1 MRYTRYTGLAQV
13 TNWVRLK
20 FVAMN
25 LKKFAIRKWEDTHIL
40 LQILIFPLF
49 LSKIDSN
56 PPVLPDTKLGFPDG
70 LKRHMICLFFLYTL
84 CIKKQYAICLKEEK

>member
-1 MRYTRYTGLAQV
+1 MRKETIERVFADAKEKHGMRYTRYTGLAQV

-20 FVAMN
+20 FAAMN

-49 LSKIDSN
+49 LSKIDSKPQFCLTQN
-56 PPVLPDTKLGFPDG
+56 WGFSTVWG
-70 LKRHMICLFFLYTL
+70 GVMT
-84 CIKKQYAICLKEEK
+84 

>member
-1 MRYTRYTGLAQV
+1 MTAILFFLQLFRLPGPIL

-20 FVAMN
+20 FAAMN

-49 LSKIDSN
+49 FVQNRFKT
-56 PPVLPDTKLGFPDG
+56 PVLPDTKLGFLDG
-70 LKRHMICLFFLYTL
+70 LKAARKGQLFCYSGTN
-84 CIKKQYAICLKEEK
+84 

>member
-20 FVAMN
+20 FAAMN

-49 LSKIDSN
+49 FVQNRFKT
-56 PPVLPDTKLGFPDG
+56 PVLPDTKLGFLDG
-70 LKRHMICLFFLYTL
+70 LKFPRSTGGISFLF
-84 CIKKQYAICLKEEK
+84 KG